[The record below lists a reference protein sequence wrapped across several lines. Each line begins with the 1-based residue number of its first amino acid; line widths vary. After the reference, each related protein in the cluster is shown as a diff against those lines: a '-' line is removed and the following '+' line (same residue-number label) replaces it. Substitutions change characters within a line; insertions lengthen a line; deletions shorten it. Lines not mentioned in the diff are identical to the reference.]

1 MTRDIEQTKELI
13 VAIIGIIAV
22 AIKYFRDG
30 IQVSDFANIATE
42 LLTDKDFREKILR
55 AFDGLSEI
63 PQELRDLDIAEII
76 ELLVAS
82 VKESGKIIVA
92 RK

>member
-13 VAIIGIIAV
+13 VAIVSIVAV
-22 AIKYFRDG
+22 AIKYFGDG
-30 IQVSDFANIATE
+30 IQVTDFANAATE
-42 LLTDKDFREKILR
+42 LLTDKDVREKILR

-76 ELLVAS
+76 ELLVTA